1 MLWLILGLAGV
12 EDGLWGGT
20 LGAHVSL
27 AGVDYQAIGPT
38 GLDPYLAQLAAADL
52 SGASKAEKMA
62 FWINAYNA
70 LTVDL
75 IAENQGIA
83 SIRDLDGGKVWA
95 KRQFTVAGQ
104 QVSLNDIEH
113 GTLRPMG
120 DARVHAALNCA
131 SKGCPP
137 LPLKPVSAATLE
149 ADLDTAARQWVA
161 TNAWV
166 VQDERIALNK
176 IFDWYGDDFVPK
188 YGELHDVPEQ
198 SGKKQAALNFIAVHA
213 PTLDLA
219 TLAKNPGVKVVY
231 GGYDWS
237 VNRR

>member
-12 EDGLWGGT
+12 EDGLWGQT
-20 LGAHVSL
+20 LRAHVSL

-52 SGASKAEKMA
+52 SGASKAEQMA

-75 IAENQGIA
+75 ITENPDIT
-83 SIRDLDGGKVWA
+83 SIRDIDRGKVWDTR
-95 KRQFTVAGQ
+95 KYTVAGK

-137 LPLKPVSAATLE
+137 LPLKPVSADTLD
-149 ADLDTAARQWVA
+149 ADLDSAARQWVA
-161 TNAWV
+161 ANAWV
-166 VQDERIALNK
+166 VQDDQVTLNK
-176 IFDWYGDDFVPK
+176 IFDWYGEDFVPK
-188 YGELHDVPEQ
+188 YASLHDVPGQ

-213 PTLDLA
+213 PSLGLA
-219 TLAKNPGVKVVY
+219 KTAKNPGVKVVY
-231 GGYDWS
+231 GKYDWS

>member
-1 MLWLILGLAGV
+1 MLWLVLGLAGV
-12 EDGLWGGT
+12 DDSQWGQA
-20 LGAHVSL
+20 LQAHVSL
-27 AGVDYQAIGPT
+27 EGVDYQAIGPT
-38 GLDPYLAQLAAADL
+38 GLDGYLAQLASADL
-52 SGASKAEKMA
+52 SKASKAEKMA

-75 IAENQGIA
+75 IAENQGID
-83 SIRDLDGGKVWA
+83 SIRDLDRGTVWDA
-95 KRQFTVAGQ
+95 RTYTVAGNQ
-104 QVSLNDIEH
+104 DTLNDLEH

-137 LPLKPVSAATLE
+137 LPLKPVSADTLE
-149 ADLDTAARQWVA
+149 ADLDAAARQWVA

-176 IFDWYGDDFVPK
+176 IFDWYGEDFVPK
-188 YGELHDVPEQ
+188 YGAMHDVPGQ
-198 SGKKQAALNFIAVHA
+198 SGKKQAALNFIAIHA
-213 PTLDLA
+213 PNLGLA
-219 TLAKNPGVKVVY
+219 TTAKNPGVKVVF
-231 GGYDWS
+231 GDYDWS

>member
-12 EDGLWGGT
+12 EEQVWGEA
-20 LGAHVSL
+20 LRAHVSL
-27 AGVDYQAIGPT
+27 EGVDYAAIGPT
-38 GLDPYLAQLAAADL
+38 GLDPYLAQLASADL
-52 SGASKAEKMA
+52 SSASQAEKMA

-70 LTVDL
+70 LTVDM
-75 IAENQGIA
+75 IAENQGID
-83 SIRDLDGGKVWA
+83 SIRELDGGKVWD
-95 KRQFTVAGQ
+95 KRTFTVAGK

-137 LPLKPVSAATLE
+137 LPLKPVTAANLE
-149 ADLDTAARQWVA
+149 ADLDAAARQWVA

-166 VQDERIALNK
+166 VQDEQIALNK
-176 IFDWYGDDFVPK
+176 IFDWYGEDFVPK
-188 YGELHDVPEQ
+188 YGELHDVPGV

-213 PTLDLA
+213 PNLGLA
-219 TLAKNPGVKVVY
+219 STAKNPGVKVVF
-231 GGYDWS
+231 GDYDWG

>member
-12 EDGLWGGT
+12 EDSLWAKT
-20 LGAHVSL
+20 LSAHVSL
-27 AGVDYQAIGPT
+27 AGVDYSAIGPT
-38 GLDPYLAQLAAADL
+38 GLDPYLAQLAGADL
-52 SGASKAEKMA
+52 SAASQAEKMA

-70 LTVDL
+70 LTVDM
-75 IAENQGIA
+75 IAENPGIT
-83 SIRDLDGGKVWA
+83 SIRDLDRGKVWDA
-95 KRQFTVAGQ
+95 RSFTVAGKE
-104 QVSLNDIEH
+104 VTLNDIEH

-166 VQDERIALNK
+166 VQDERIQLNK
-176 IFDWYGDDFVPK
+176 IFDWYGADFVPK
-188 YGELHDVPEQ
+188 YGELYDVPGQ
-198 SGKKQAALNFIAVHA
+198 SGKKQAALNFIALHA
-213 PTLDLA
+213 PNLGLA
-219 TLAKNPGVKVVY
+219 NTAKNPGVKVVF
-231 GGYDWS
+231 GDYDWG